1 VRFVSER
8 ATLKGDKLTVSG
20 RLSVRGESMPLD
32 IEAGLRRAG
41 DVLELAAVADVD
53 QRRLGMTWSPLAM
66 IRTPTTLVVKG
77 TLVPDER

>member
-1 VRFVSER
+1 
-8 ATLKGDKLTVSG
+8 
-20 RLSVRGESMPLD
+20 MPLD